1 MIFTDSQC
9 RHKIVIIKKRCKAS
23 LRSWEQFL
31 SKNVGFLSRKY
42 ICQDLRKWV
51 GRVGHLLTQIYN
63 TKAYVCLSVC
73 PRVGKTESL
82 GLWRKVIVY
91 CLKLSSRQ
99 NDRPM
104 GQSFLQKESLLQYTM
119 NLLKGP
125 KDPSVHMFWK
135 KKYSFLPI
143 PKGQEN
149 GYRSSIFV
157 STLRKTSKVIKL
169 LAHPNSRSLCRS

>member
-1 MIFTDSQC
+1 M
-9 RHKIVIIKKRCKAS
+9 RY
-23 LRSWEQFL
+23 WEQFCL
-31 SKNVGFLSRKY
+31 KNVGCLSRKY

-82 GLWRKVIVY
+82 GLWSKVIVY
-91 CLKLSSRQ
+91 CFKLSFCQ

-119 NLLKGP
+119 NLLKAGLAQMT
-125 KDPSVHMFWK
+125 KRSYLAHLSVHIFWK
-135 KKYSFLPI
+135 KILHILYLNHIEEIHARTDSCLW
-143 PKGQEN
+143 
-149 GYRSSIFV
+149 V
-157 STLRKTSKVIKL
+157 SWEKRARIL
-169 LAHPNSRSLCRS
+169 NY

>member
-1 MIFTDSQC
+1 M
-9 RHKIVIIKKRCKAS
+9 
-23 LRSWEQFL
+23 
-31 SKNVGFLSRKY
+31 
-42 ICQDLRKWV
+42 

-82 GLWRKVIVY
+82 GLWSKVIVY
-91 CLKLSSRQ
+91 CFNLSFCK
-99 NDRPM
+99 NNRPM

-125 KDPSVHMFWK
+125 KDPILPTLVSIYSKKNILFW
-135 KKYSFLPI
+135 SFFLPI

-149 GYRSSIFV
+149 GCQASIFV
-157 STLRKTSKVIKL
+157 SILRKTSKVIKL
-169 LAHPNSRSLCRS
+169 LAHPNSRSLCQS